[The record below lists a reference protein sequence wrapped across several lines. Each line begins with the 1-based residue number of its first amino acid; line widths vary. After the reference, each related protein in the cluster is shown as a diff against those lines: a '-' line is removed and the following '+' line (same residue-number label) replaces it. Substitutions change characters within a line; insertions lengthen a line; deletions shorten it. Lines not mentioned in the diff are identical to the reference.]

1 VTDEQGIFLEIGGE
15 LHLLEEQPY
24 EREDVLQEA
33 LERHPQVIAGVT
45 TTDGRRV
52 ELALVKREIGV
63 PSQEGGS
70 QVWSLDHLFVDAEG
84 VPVLVEVKRSSDTR
98 IRREVVGQMLDYAA
112 NGTKYWPVG
121 ELRRAF
127 EARMAAEELDADSW
141 LAERFGVDDADE
153 YWRRVE
159 HNLRGGQLR
168 LVFVADRLPSELV
181 RIIEYLNEQMHDTEV
196 LGVELRQYRGADTHR
211 AFVPSV
217 VGRTSRA
224 VDAKTP
230 EGSTRRWDRD
240 SFLQVARERRTAE
253 EVALIERIFRHIE
266 DRGGYP
272 KWGGGATPGMSGWY
286 PIDGVPR
293 PVFNLNVNA
302 DVAGRQAYFSL
313 YAAELFRRIGRSK
326 LEQAL
331 TILEEIDAFRTGVA
345 ETRAADY
352 VKWPSIFLPSIAGN
366 GGQIATLLR
375 ALDALVDGP
384 GSIGDA
390 ASTVHRPGGTHEL

>member
-1 VTDEQGIFLEIGGE
+1 MDEQGIFLEVDGR
-15 LHLLEEQPY
+15 LHLLEEAPY

-45 TTDGRRV
+45 TSDGRRV

-63 PSQEGGS
+63 PNQEGGS

-112 NGTKYWPVG
+112 NGPKYWPIS

-127 EARMAAEELDADSW
+127 EASLESEARDAEVW
-141 LAERFGVDDADE
+141 LSERFGVEDVEE

-159 HNLRGGQLR
+159 TNLRAGHLR

-181 RIIEYLNEQMHDTEV
+181 RIIEFLNEQMHETEV
-196 LGVELRQYRGADTHR
+196 LGVELRQYRGDGDRR

-217 VGRTSRA
+217 VGRTTRA
-224 VDAKTP
+224 VDAKATP
-230 EGSTRRWDRD
+230 GAGERWNRD
-240 SFLQVARERRTAE
+240 TFLEAARERRTPS
-253 EVALIERIFRHIE
+253 EVALIERLFTHVE
-266 DRGGYP
+266 TSGGHLR
-272 KWGGGATPGMSGWY
+272 WGSGVTPGMSGWY
-286 PIDGVPR
+286 PIDGTPR

-302 DVAGRQAYFSL
+302 PTPGRQAYFSI
-313 YAAELFRRIGRSK
+313 YASDLRNRVGRERLDSALSV
-326 LEQAL
+326 LEG
-331 TILEEIDAFRTGVA
+331 IDAFRTGIA

-352 VKWPSIFLPSIAGN
+352 VKWPSIFLPAVADDEEGIS
-366 GGQIATLLR
+366 TLIH
-375 ALDALVDGP
+375 ALDVLVDQG
-384 GSIGDA
+384 A
-390 ASTVHRPGGTHEL
+390 

>member
-1 VTDEQGIFLEIGGE
+1 MDEQGIFLEVGGR
-15 LHLLEEQPY
+15 LHLLEETPY
-24 EREDVLQEA
+24 EQEDVLQEA

-112 NGTKYWPVG
+112 NGPKYWPIS

-127 EARMAAEELDADSW
+127 EATLEAEDRDAEAW
-141 LAERFGVDDADE
+141 LSERFGVEDVEE

-159 HNLRGGQLR
+159 TNLRAGHLR
-168 LVFVADRLPSELV
+168 LVFVADRLPAELV
-181 RIIEYLNEQMHDTEV
+181 RIIEYLNEQMHETEV
-196 LGVELRQYRGADTHR
+196 LGVELRQYRGGGDQR

-224 VDAKTP
+224 VDAKATP
-230 EGSTRRWDRD
+230 GAGERWNRA
-240 SFLQVARERRTAE
+240 SFLQAAKERRSAAE
-253 EVALIERIFRHIE
+253 VGLIERLFTHVE
-266 DRGGYP
+266 ARGGHL
-272 KWGGGATPGMSGWY
+272 KWGSGVTPGMSGWY
-286 PIDGVPR
+286 PIGGVQR

-302 DVAGRQAYFSL
+302 ESPGRQAYFSL
-313 YAAELFRRIGRSK
+313 YAADLRNRVGRDK
-326 LEQAL
+326 LEASL
-331 TILEEIDAFRTGVA
+331 TVLEGIEVFRTGVA

-352 VKWPSIFLPSIAGN
+352 VKWPSIFLPAIADDEGR
-366 GGQIATLLR
+366 IRTLLR
-375 ALDALVDGP
+375 ALDVLVDP
-384 GSIGDA
+384 GAPEG
-390 ASTVHRPGGTHEL
+390 

>member
-1 VTDEQGIFLEIGGE
+1 MDEQGIFLEVGGR
-15 LHLLEEQPY
+15 LHLLEEEPY

-112 NGTKYWPVG
+112 NGPKYWPIA

-127 EARMAAEELDADSW
+127 ETTLEAEDRDAEAW
-141 LAERFGVDDADE
+141 LSERFGVEDVEE

-159 HNLRGGQLR
+159 TNLRAGHLR
-168 LVFVADRLPSELV
+168 LVFVADRLPTELV
-181 RIIEYLNEQMHDTEV
+181 RIIEYLNEQMHETEV
-196 LGVELRQYRGADTHR
+196 LGVELRQYRGGGDHR

-217 VGRTSRA
+217 VGRTTRA
-224 VDAKTP
+224 VDAKATP
-230 EGSTRRWDRD
+230 GAGERWNRA
-240 SFLQVARERRTAE
+240 SFLQAAKERRSAA
-253 EVALIERIFRHIE
+253 EVALIERLFAHVE
-266 DRGGYP
+266 ERGGYP
-272 KWGGGATPGMSGWY
+272 KWGGGVTPGMSGWY
-286 PIDGVPR
+286 PIAGVQR

-302 DVAGRQAYFSL
+302 ETRGRQAYFSL
-313 YAAELFRRIGRSK
+313 YAADLRNRVGLDR
-326 LEQAL
+326 LEAAL
-331 TILEEIDAFRTGVA
+331 TVLEGIEAFRTGVA

-352 VKWPSIFLPSIAGN
+352 VKWPSIFLPAIADDEE
-366 GGQIATLLR
+366 QIQTLLR
-375 ALDALVDGP
+375 ALDVLVDAGAP
-384 GSIGDA
+384 AD
-390 ASTVHRPGGTHEL
+390 